1 MAILKDCNS
10 DIVDDYFPTPR
21 ILQTWIVATTDIQDL
36 NTALDDGTEKTSAW
50 RNNIRQKKALND
62 NLKKNEIKNFG
73 SITILYGLKWVPV
86 TQEQMI
92 WSGLAS

>member
-1 MAILKDCNS
+1 M
-10 DIVDDYFPTPR
+10 
-21 ILQTWIVATTDIQDL
+21 QTGIVATTDIQDL
-36 NTALDDGTEKTSAW
+36 NTALDDGTEKHQLEE
-50 RNNIRQKKALND
+50 IIFDKKKALND